1 MVSTGSG
8 IVVARGSVIMVPRGS
23 VIVVPRGS
31 VIVVP
36 RGSVIVV
43 PRGSVIVVPRGSG
56 IVVPRGS
63 GIVVPR
69 GSVIVVPRGS
79 VIVVPRGLVIVVP
92 RGLVI
97 VVPRGLVI
105 VVPRG
110 LVIVVPRRLVI
121 VVPRGLVIVLSSS
134 YYNDEIDKY
143 HEEKFQNLMKKGVKF
158 DSDEEQY
165 DSEDEVLPLDIEK
178 DDDDGDEDDEEED
191 DRISM
196 DSDLED
202 RDKMGLPDEM
212 AWGLRKKLYYDTD
225 YKEQKKKVKKT
236 KEELE
241 AEAED
246 EEEEAQNIQRRLA
259 KSLDDEDYGLDFIQE
274 FAEKPS
280 EETPT
285 EQKIVKD
292 LEKMSDK
299 EKRKLL
305 KKESP
310 ELMELLQDL
319 KQKLAEVKNE
329 LQPLIQMVTDG
340 IIPKGKGSDYLQ
352 TKYQLYLNYCTN
364 ISYYL
369 VLKAKR
375 IPITGHPVIERLVAY
390 RNLINDLLV
399 VDERLSP
406 EIRLLLSKDFQKKLS
421 DGKLTVSQPK
431 PSKKPAVKR
440 PVPEAEPDD
449 DDDSD
454 MDEEDA
460 LKYYRMMENRL
471 AQKRKPAEKQMIEEA
486 PFEETDPNAKRAI
499 TYQISKNKGLTP
511 KRRKI
516 DRNPRVKHREKFR
529 RAKIRRKGQVREV
542 RKEEARYSGES
553 SGIRA
558 GVKKS
563 IKLK

>member
-1 MVSTGSG
+1 MGK
-8 IVVARGSVIMVPRGS
+8 
-23 VIVVPRGS
+23 
-31 VIVVP
+31 
-36 RGSVIVV
+36 
-43 PRGSVIVVPRGSG
+43 
-56 IVVPRGS
+56 
-63 GIVVPR
+63 
-69 GSVIVVPRGS
+69 
-79 VIVVPRGLVIVVP
+79 
-92 RGLVI
+92 
-97 VVPRGLVI
+97 
-105 VVPRG
+105 
-110 LVIVVPRRLVI
+110 PRRNLRPRTEKANEDVYDESLSKAD
-121 VVPRGLVIVLSSS
+121 VPSSKELSSN
-134 YYNDEIDKY
+134 YYNDEIDRY
-143 HEEKFQNLMKKGVKF
+143 HEEKFQNLIEKGVKF

-165 DSEDEVLPLDIEK
+165 DSEDEVMPLDIE
-178 DDDDGDEDDEEED
+178 DDEGEGDEDDDEEED
-191 DRISM
+191 DHISM
-196 DSDLED
+196 DSDIED
-202 RDKMGLPDEM
+202 RDKDGLPDEM

-259 KSLDDEDYGLDFIQE
+259 KTLNEEDYGLDFIQE

-280 EETPT
+280 EETPA

-292 LEKMSDK
+292 LNKMSDK

-310 ELMELLQDL
+310 ELMELVQDL

-329 LQPLIQMVTDG
+329 LQPLIQMITDG

-369 VLKAKR
+369 LLKAKR
-375 IPITGHPVIERLVAY
+375 IPITGHPVIERLVTY

-399 VDERLSP
+399 VDERISP
-406 EIRLLLSKDFQKKLS
+406 EICLLLSEDFQKNLS
-421 DGKLTVSQPK
+421 EGKINASQPK
-431 PSKKPAVKR
+431 PSKKAATKR
-440 PVPEAEPDD
+440 PEPE

-454 MDEEDA
+454 MDEDDA
-460 LKYYRMMENRL
+460 LKYYRTMENRL
-471 AQKRKPAEKQMIEEA
+471 LQKRKPVEEQTIEEY
-486 PFEETDPNAKRAI
+486 PSEETDPNAKRAI
-499 TYQISKNKGLTP
+499 TYQIAKNKGLTP

-542 RKEEARYSGES
+542 RKEEARYSGEV

>member
-1 MVSTGSG
+1 MGK
-8 IVVARGSVIMVPRGS
+8 
-23 VIVVPRGS
+23 
-31 VIVVP
+31 
-36 RGSVIVV
+36 
-43 PRGSVIVVPRGSG
+43 
-56 IVVPRGS
+56 
-63 GIVVPR
+63 
-69 GSVIVVPRGS
+69 
-79 VIVVPRGLVIVVP
+79 
-92 RGLVI
+92 
-97 VVPRGLVI
+97 
-105 VVPRG
+105 
-110 LVIVVPRRLVI
+110 PRRNLRPRTEKAIEDVYDESLSKAD
-121 VVPRGLVIVLSSS
+121 VPSSKELSSN
-134 YYNDEIDKY
+134 YYNDEIDRY
-143 HEEKFQNLMKKGVKF
+143 HEEKFQNLIEKGVKF

-165 DSEDEVLPLDIEK
+165 DSEDEVMPLDIE
-178 DDDDGDEDDEEED
+178 DDDDGEGDEDDED
-191 DRISM
+191 DHISM
-196 DSDLED
+196 DSDIED
-202 RDKMGLPDEM
+202 RDKDGLPDEM

-259 KSLDDEDYGLDFIQE
+259 KTLNEEDYGLDFIQE

-280 EETPT
+280 EETPA

-292 LEKMSDK
+292 LNKMSDK

-310 ELMELLQDL
+310 ELMELVQDL
-319 KQKLAEVKNE
+319 KQKLAEVKNK
-329 LQPLIQMVTDG
+329 LQPLIQMITDG

-369 VLKAKR
+369 LLKAKR
-375 IPITGHPVIERLVAY
+375 IPITGHPVIERLVTY

-399 VDERLSP
+399 VDERISP
-406 EIRLLLSKDFQKKLS
+406 EIRLLLSEDFQKNLS
-421 DGKLTVSQPK
+421 DGKISTSQPK
-431 PSKKPAVKR
+431 PHKKVATKR
-440 PVPEAEPDD
+440 PIPEPDD
-449 DDDSD
+449 DSG
-454 MDEEDA
+454 MDEDDA

-471 AQKRKPAEKQMIEEA
+471 MQKRKPVEEQTTEVA
-486 PFEETDPNAKRAI
+486 SSEETDPNAKRAI
-499 TYQISKNKGLTP
+499 TYQIAKNKGLTP

-542 RKEEARYSGES
+542 RKEEARYSGEV